1 MNGNFSRIS
10 FPDVIR
16 ELHLKRRTGLLRLVQ
31 DKTLRAIFV
40 EEGKLVFALSNLPQ
54 ERLGDFL
61 LRENRIS
68 REQYDQAL
76 LHPNS
81 KQRMGK
87 VLIELGFLSPEE
99 ADFYTKRQITE
110 IILANFGWS
119 QGEFTFEENT
129 RAAHDVKLDLLTPN
143 IILMGVRTITDE
155 NLIRGAV
162 GPVAQKV
169 QMSMEAPLQL
179 MQATLDGTEGFLL
192 SRITDSHSLDELVTM
207 CGLPEAMV
215 LRVIYGLICA
225 GILDSDYP
233 RPMMDGSRPASI
245 HSQAAPARA
254 TPPPPPSKSSAA
266 ATIPVSGPNTASQP
280 PLSTPSS
287 AEPVMAEKD
296 ARDDLKKIQYIN
308 SLKTTT
314 YYTVLGVD
322 PSAREADIKK
332 AYYALAKKYHPD
344 RFRQYGAPD
353 ILTDAEQ
360 VFAKIGEAYEKLKD
374 LDFRRRYDDF
384 LGVGASSV
392 TSSMSSAPPPPPTPS
407 ATHNPYKAA
416 SSAPS
421 SPPPTT
427 SSSGHGS
434 SGFGKPMSPPPAA
447 SSSGHGSSG
456 FGKPMSPP
464 PAASSS
470 GHGSSGFGKP
480 MSPAPPPASSDASRV
495 GHSTSN
501 QSRPEGGPPTS
512 NMPKPNLSP
521 APSSPPTGN
530 MPKPD
535 FGSTTGGGVG
545 FTSGSGTPVA
555 PMSPLEVAQRNYNY
569 GRAALERKDY
579 LLATKYLREAIKYAP
594 ENVSYRLH
602 LAEVCSQ
609 NPKLRKEA
617 EEHLLQAVRID
628 PRNVDALLLLGKV
641 YKNGGLDKSAKTQFE
656 AVLKIQPNHPAAL
669 QALGRNADEEPK
681 AEAPKQPGPE
691 AKPADK
697 LKDISG
703 SFLNRLFRRG

>member
-1 MNGNFSRIS
+1 
-10 FPDVIR
+10 
-16 ELHLKRRTGLLRLVQ
+16 
-31 DKTLRAIFV
+31 
-40 EEGKLVFALSNLPQ
+40 VFALSNLPQ

-61 LRENRIS
+61 LRENRIT

-87 VLIELGFLSPEE
+87 VLVELGFLRPDE

-119 QGEFTFEENT
+119 HGEFTFEENT

-155 NLIRGAV
+155 NLIRSAV

-192 SRITDSHSLDELVTM
+192 SRIIDAHSLDELVTM

-225 GILDSDYP
+225 GILESDYP

-245 HSQAAPARA
+245 HSQAAPAGASA
-254 TPPPPPSKSSAA
+254 TPPPPSKSSAA
-266 ATIPVSGPNTASQP
+266 ATIPVSGPNTGSQP

-287 AEPVMAEKD
+287 AEPVLTEKD
-296 ARDDLKKIQYIN
+296 ARDDLKKILYIN

-344 RFRQYGAPD
+344 RFRQYGAAD

-384 LGVGASSV
+384 LGVGASSS
-392 TSSMSSAPPPPPTPS
+392 TSGMSAAPAPPPTPPS
-407 ATHNPYKAA
+407 THNPYKAA
-416 SSAPS
+416 STPS
-421 SPPPTT
+421 SSASPST

-434 SGFGKPMSPPPAA
+434 SGFGKPMSPPPPT

-464 PAASSS
+464 PPTSSS

-480 MSPAPPPASSDASRV
+480 MSPPTASAEPPRTGYSTGTLGKPPGAPPPAAGDSSRV
-495 GHSTSN
+495 GYSTGN
-501 QSRPEGGPPTS
+501 QARPESG
-512 NMPKPNLSP
+512 
-521 APSSPPTGN
+521 PPTGN
-530 MPKPD
+530 MPKPNFGPTQSGPPTGTMPKPD
-535 FGSTTGGGVG
+535 IGSTTGSGSVG
-545 FTSGSGTPVA
+545 FTSGSGTPVS
-555 PMSPLEVAQRNYNY
+555 PMSPQEVAQRNYNY
-569 GRAALERKDY
+569 GRAALERKDF

-594 ENVSYRLH
+594 ENVSYRLY

-617 EEHLLQAVRID
+617 EEHLLQAVKID

-656 AVLKIQPNHPAAL
+656 AVLKIQPNNATAL
-669 QALGRNADEEPK
+669 QALGRNPDEEPK
-681 AEAPKQPGPE
+681 AESPKQPAPE